1 MSLLS
6 THTDYRFS
14 SCTSLKGFMKSPCRQ
29 GAFEKPKRIDIKCQ
43 TRLLSF
49 ISPLH
54 SRQNDVPKHLYN
66 ILQSCHIIAGQW
78 HQMPCFFLLFTGYI
92 FSSCLRVAY
101 ALPTPLRCFPTRGL
115 FVLICLRVPTLTN
128 CFLILP
134 TRLACVASVGF
145 LLVLILHILPTRWAP
160 VLPVEVVFFVLLGA
174 ASHITTTKHNL
185 QYHNKTLPPTPPTQK
200 KILTTILK
208 CLRKAYARKRNAY
221 ASTSQDILCIN

>member
-1 MSLLS
+1 MP
-6 THTDYRFS
+6 HY
-14 SCTSLKGFMKSPCRQ
+14 C
-29 GAFEKPKRIDIKCQ
+29 GAMASDA
-43 TRLLSF
+43 
-49 ISPLH
+49 
-54 SRQNDVPKHLYN
+54 V
-66 ILQSCHIIAGQW
+66 
-78 HQMPCFFLLFTGYI
+78 FFLLFTGYI

>member
-1 MSLLS
+1 MHLKQNAGRTRQKPETLSLHRFTPRFRLWGTVAFGFTGVTKALPRFTSCRHKITRYCRITRYYLRYLPTKTATNDKWHQIKCCKESLVSLLS

-78 HQMPCFFLLFTGYI
+78 HLSETSPSPVCSNLTFGCSAPCCSALMPN
-92 FSSCLRVAY
+92 LR
-101 ALPTPLRCFPTRGL
+101 
-115 FVLICLRVPTLTN
+115 
-128 CFLILP
+128 
-134 TRLACVASVGF
+134 
-145 LLVLILHILPTRWAP
+145 
-160 VLPVEVVFFVLLGA
+160 
-174 ASHITTTKHNL
+174 
-185 QYHNKTLPPTPPTQK
+185 
-200 KILTTILK
+200 
-208 CLRKAYARKRNAY
+208 
-221 ASTSQDILCIN
+221 